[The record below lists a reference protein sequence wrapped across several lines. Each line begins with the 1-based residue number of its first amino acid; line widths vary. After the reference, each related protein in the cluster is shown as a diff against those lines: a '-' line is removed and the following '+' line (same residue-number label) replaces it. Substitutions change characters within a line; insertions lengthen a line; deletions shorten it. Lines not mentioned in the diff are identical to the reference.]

1 MRPYVTPGLAG
12 VAALVLLTGAAVA
25 QTAPASP
32 PAPAAAPAAPAAPAL
47 RFYRY
52 NATELEIRDTVAF
65 VRVHP
70 ENRADIAVSIVNPS
84 SLPAPQLRTS
94 RNRLLVID
102 GQLRRRVRG
111 CHTGAQGRFD
121 VNVSN
126 VGWLRTEQIPI
137 IEVRVPQNAQVSA
150 GGAVRLTMGRAET
163 ADVTLDGCG
172 DADLE
177 GVAGDVNLAIA
188 GSSDVRLYDAGMA
201 SISLAGDGDATVGVI
216 RNGLTVSIA
225 GSGDLTASR
234 VDGPTNIAVQGS
246 GNVTIRDGHAGV
258 LSVAIAGEGDVI
270 HNGVADRLDAA
281 ILGSGDVRVRRVT
294 GQVTRR
300 VLGGG
305 DIVVSSR

>member
-1 MRPYVTPGLAG
+1 MRPFGTLASL
-12 VAALVLLTGAAVA
+12 AAFVLMAGTAVA
-25 QTAPASP
+25 QTTP
-32 PAPAAAPAAPAAPAL
+32 PAPPAVAAPQARVPAPPVL
-47 RFYRY
+47 RYYRY
-52 NATELEIRDTVAF
+52 NATELQIRDVVAF

-70 ENRADIAVSIVNPS
+70 ENRADIAIAIVNPS
-84 SLPAPQLRTS
+84 SLPAARLRTN
-94 RNRLLVID
+94 RNRLLVVD

-111 CHTGAQGRFD
+111 CRTGAQGRFD

-126 VGWLRTEQIPI
+126 IGWLRTEQIPI

-150 GGAVRLTMGRAET
+150 GGAVRLTMGRAES
-163 ADVTLDGCG
+163 ADITLDGCG

-177 GVAGDVNLAIA
+177 GVSGEINLAIG
-188 GSSDVRLYDAGMA
+188 GSSDVRLYDAGTA

-225 GSGDLTASR
+225 GSGDLAASR

-246 GNVTIRDGHAGV
+246 GNVTIRDGRANI
-258 LSVAIAGEGDVI
+258 LSVAIAGPGDVI

-300 VLGGG
+300 VLGSG